1 MKAKTITGK
10 SPAEIQAAI
19 DESKLDQFEP
29 TLAIITLTNIE
40 NTEALRSIFA
50 QRINYFIKT
59 RFKGIKKTKCCCFT
73 ISKKRSQH
81 WFLFRHRSRGVNN

>member
-1 MKAKTITGK
+1 LKAKTIKGK

-40 NTEALRSIFA
+40 NTEALRSIFDRNG
-50 QRINYFIKT
+50 QEVLSIFPPLKELS
-59 RFKGIKKTKCCCFT
+59 GI
-73 ISKKRSQH
+73 
-81 WFLFRHRSRGVNN
+81 